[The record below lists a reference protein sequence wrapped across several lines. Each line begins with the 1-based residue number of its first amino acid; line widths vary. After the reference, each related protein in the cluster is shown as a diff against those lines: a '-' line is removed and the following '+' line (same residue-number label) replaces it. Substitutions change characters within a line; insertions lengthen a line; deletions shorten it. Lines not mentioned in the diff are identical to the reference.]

1 MLIDTIRN
9 DMLIARKSKDTATS
23 AILQT
28 VVAEIDRMNG
38 MGNGTVDE
46 QKIISIL
53 KKFSKESKS
62 NAELARNSGRNSDA
76 DSFDREAVILDKYIP
91 STMTYEQVYEAL
103 KNHVCKGMNK
113 GQAMKIAMPMLRS
126 KAEGKDISAAVDSLL
141 NG

>member
-1 MLIDTIRN
+1 MLIDIIRN
-9 DMLIARKSKDTATS
+9 DMMVARKNKDKISS

-38 MGNGTVDE
+38 MGKGSIDE

-53 KKFSKESKS
+53 KKFHKEAKS
-62 NAELARNSGRNSDA
+62 NADLARQTGREG
-76 DSFDREAVILDKYIP
+76 DSISFEMEAAILDKYIP
-91 STMTYEQVYEAL
+91 STMTYEQVYETL
-103 KNHVCKGMNK
+103 KDHICKGMNK

-126 KAEGKDISAAVDSLL
+126 KAEGKDISAAEDSLL

>member
-9 DMLIARKSKDTATS
+9 DMLIARKNKDTATS
-23 AILQT
+23 TILQT

-38 MGNGTVDE
+38 LGKGAVTE
-46 QKIISIL
+46 QQAVSIL
-53 KKFSKESKS
+53 KKFHKEAES
-62 NAELARNSGRNSDA
+62 NADIARKMGREC
-76 DSFDREAVILDKYIP
+76 DSVSFEREAIILDKYIP

-103 KNHVCKGMNK
+103 KDHICKGMNK